1 MPAPLS
7 VALLGFWHVHA
18 PGYAAEAARH
28 PDTTLAAAWDND
40 VARGREG
47 AQQLGVPFTED
58 LDALL
63 ARDDIDGV
71 IVTAATAR
79 HHEIITKAARAGK
92 HIFTEKM
99 LAPTVDQCQELVQDA
114 AQNGVTLTVSL
125 PRLYEPITLAIQ
137 RILAEGTLG
146 ELTYTRVRMAHDGW
160 VSGWLPERFAD
171 KTTAIGG
178 ALTDLGCHPVY
189 LTQLFLGPAAG
200 SVAAIYTSTTGR
212 DVEDNAVVTIAYP
225 NGAIG
230 VAEAS
235 FVTTPG
241 AGTIEVRGTRGSLI
255 TGFGNSALLAKGD
268 QFDPDNWT
276 EIDLPDPGA
285 TPFSRW
291 VSSIRHGGSDD
302 HNLRAAVELTRMI
315 VAANAAA
322 DSGRTLRYDTT
333 S

>member
-28 PDTTLAAAWDND
+28 PDTTLTAAWDD
-40 VARGREG
+40 DITRGHEG
-47 AQQLGVPFTED
+47 AQQLGVPFAGD
-58 LDALL
+58 LDELL
-63 ARDDIDGV
+63 ARDDIDAV
-71 IVTAATAR
+71 IVTTSTAS
-79 HHEIITKAARAGK
+79 HHEVIAKAARAGK
-92 HIFTEKM
+92 HVFTEKM
-99 LAPTVDQCQELVQDA
+99 LAPTVDECEGLVRETRE
-114 AQNGVTLTVSL
+114 NGVVLLVSL
-125 PRLYEPITLAIQ
+125 PRLYEATTLAIQ
-137 RILAEGTLG
+137 RILADGILG
-146 ELTYTRVRMAHDGW
+146 ELTYTRVRMAHNGW
-160 VSGWLPERFAD
+160 VTGWLPERFAD

-189 LTQLFLGPAAG
+189 LTQLFLGPAA
-200 SVAAIYTSTTGR
+200 STVAAVYTSTTGR
-212 DVEDNAVVTIAYP
+212 GVEDNAVVTITYP

-268 QFDPDNWT
+268 HFDPENWT
-276 EIDLPDPGA
+276 EIALPTPGA

-291 VSSIRHGGSDD
+291 VASIRSGTIDEQ
-302 HNLRAAVELTRMI
+302 NLGAAVELTRMI

-322 DSGRTLRYDTT
+322 AGGRTVRYDLTT
-333 S
+333 